1 MFTCAGCER
10 KSNQIPR
17 IRFIRR
23 RFAGRATCSRHVRR
37 NLFTKLAL
45 AFFVLLL
52 SVLIAVDF
60 FADRALQRD
69 YVRTGFEQLI
79 AIARI
84 AQANPPQ
91 LSSIP
96 PEKPEEIAALETWT
110 RHIAASGARITVATA
125 DGLVLSDSQSDP
137 KTMENHAARPEI
149 MQALSEGT
157 GRSVRHSATIN
168 RDLLYYAV
176 RQTSPSGKPYILRFA
191 SPEEAV
197 GQVLWPLRRGLW
209 FASALILLIAGI
221 AVVLV
226 SRNFSDRIERL
237 TAFSQ
242 RVAEGDFR
250 AQASDATGD
259 ALDVLSDSLNQTAA
273 RLDRT
278 IRTLTEERNLSS
290 AILGSMVEGVLVVN
304 AAERVVFANHSFA
317 EILGLGV
324 PPQAGSGLVEWV
336 RQTEL
341 IEAVRKVLAGEPR
354 VESEIVTGTLR
365 QHFFAATV
373 ASVRTT
379 GTDGAVLVLH
389 DITDLRKLER
399 VRRDFVANVS
409 HEFRTP
415 LTAIQGFAETLLA
428 GALDDPQN
436 RIRFLEIILEH
447 SRRLARLTEDLL
459 KLSKMDADRLEFET
473 RRIPVAAFIEGCMET
488 AQPRARDK
496 DLQLSVNQAEKIP
509 DIAGDRRRLTEVLQN
524 LLDNAIQYTPAGGQI
539 MVSAEVTGSEVTF
552 TVSDTGI
559 GIPQADQP
567 RIFERFYRV
576 DVARSREVGGTGLG
590 LSISK
595 HLVEVHGGRIW
606 VDSEVGQGSQ
616 FHFTVPIFDPERATL
631 RPAR

>member
-1 MFTCAGCER
+1 M
-10 KSNQIPR
+10 
-17 IRFIRR
+17 
-23 RFAGRATCSRHVRR
+23 RR

-45 AFFVLLL
+45 TFFALLV

-60 FADRALQRD
+60 FADGVLQRD
-69 YVRTGFEQLI
+69 YERTGFEQLL

-91 LSSIP
+91 FTALP
-96 PEKPEEIAALETWT
+96 PVKPEEISALQTWMQ
-110 RHIAASGARITVATA
+110 HIAASGALVTIITA
-125 DGLVLSDSQSDP
+125 DGVAIADSQSDP
-137 KTMENHAARPEI
+137 QSMENLAGRPEI
-149 MQALSEGT
+149 IQALAQGS
-157 GRSVRHSATIN
+157 GRSIRHNDNIN
-168 RDLLYYAV
+168 RDLLHYAL
-176 RQTSPSGKPYILRFA
+176 QETSPSGQTYILRFA
-191 SPEEAV
+191 LPVQTV
-197 GQVLWPLRRGLW
+197 GQVLWPFRRSLW
-209 FASALILLIAGI
+209 LASVLILLIAGLV
-221 AVVLV
+221 VVLV
-226 SRNFSDRIERL
+226 ARNFSDRIERL

-250 AQASDATGD
+250 AQASDETGD
-259 ALDVLSDSLNQTAA
+259 PLDVLSSSLNQTAS

-304 AAERVVFANHSFA
+304 AAERVVFANRSFA
-317 EILGLGV
+317 EILGMNA
-324 PPQAGSGLVEWV
+324 PPQEGSGLVEWV

-365 QHFFAATV
+365 QHYFAATV

-428 GALDDPQN
+428 GAIDDPQN
-436 RIRFLEIILEH
+436 RGRFLEIIVEH

-459 KLSKMDADRLEFET
+459 MLSKMDADRLEFET
-473 RRIPVAAFIEGCMET
+473 RRIPVAPFIESCMET

-496 DLQLSVNQAEKIP
+496 DLRLSVSRAEKIP

-524 LLDNAIQYTPAGGQI
+524 LLDNAIQYTPSGGEI
-539 MVSAEVTGSEVTF
+539 TVSAGVADSEVVF

-559 GIPQADQP
+559 GIPQAEQP
-567 RIFERFYRV
+567 RIFERFYRA

-590 LSISK
+590 LSIAK
-595 HLVEVHGGRIW
+595 HLVESHGGRIW
-606 VDSEVGQGSQ
+606 VQSEIGQGSH
-616 FHFTVPIFDPERATL
+616 FHFSVPIFDAKRLASRNGSKPAT
-631 RPAR
+631 P